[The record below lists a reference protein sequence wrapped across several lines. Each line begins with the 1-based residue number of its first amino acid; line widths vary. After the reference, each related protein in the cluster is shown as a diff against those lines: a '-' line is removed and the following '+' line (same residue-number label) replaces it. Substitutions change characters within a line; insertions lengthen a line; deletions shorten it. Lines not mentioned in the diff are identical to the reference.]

1 MSLFRLT
8 LCEFKWYNFFMQKR
22 IILYSNLLFILLI
35 ATSNVLASTP
45 PSRINSLRQSVL
57 ALDSAWTRAIA
68 DLQDKKKSG
77 SLEKAEKQDYAKFI
91 TYLSGRIDYYC
102 DLLRTE
108 GDEQATVNLPCA
120 DSSAIDA
127 AQEQLASS
135 TKAEQIADLDKSLAE
150 ALGEFDEQ
158 LLKEDQRIA
167 ARMPSER
174 ESGNGYGGSGNSG
187 NSGQNGSG
195 QQPGDKQTGTAGNNQ
210 GQETSQSGSANPQ
223 NGQDSTS
230 SSSGAGTGVGS
241 EEQKDDSRTGT
252 KEIASGYD
260 DIVARQ
266 LREAAE
272 KETDPELKE
281 KLWEEYRKYKEGIN

>member
-1 MSLFRLT
+1 
-8 LCEFKWYNFFMQKR
+8 MQKR
-22 IILYSNLLFILLI
+22 IILYRNFLLILLI

-57 ALDSAWTRAIA
+57 ALDSAWTRAID
-68 DLQDKKKSG
+68 DLQDQKKSG
-77 SLEKAEKQDYAKFI
+77 SLEETQKQDYAKFI

-102 DLLRTE
+102 NLLRTE

-120 DSSAIDA
+120 ESTAIDS
-127 AQEQLASS
+127 AQEQLASQ
-135 TKAEQIADLDKSLAE
+135 TKTEQIADLDKSLAE

-174 ESGNGYGGSGNSG
+174 ESGNGYNGSGGSGNSG
-187 NSGQNGSG
+187 QYGSG
-195 QQPGDKQTGTAGNNQ
+195 QQGGSGQTGTTGNNQ
-210 GQETSQSGSANPQ
+210 GQGTAQSGSASSQGNQ
-223 NGQDSTS
+223 GSIQSST
-230 SSSGAGTGVGS
+230 GAGTGVGRK
-241 EEQKDDSRTGT
+241 EQQDDTRTGT
-252 KEIASGYD
+252 KEISSGYD